1 MNKDDFHSE
10 QKKDSYDKFTDDDFK
25 VEEVNIEE
33 DFDLTQWIDEVV
45 DMKEPLDEE
54 LALVQEEEQIL
65 SDINTSIGK
74 QIQKELDYN
83 KGKENRKRRIPLWVK
98 IVGASVDTF
107 VLIFVLLIITPGGR
121 DFL

>member
-74 QIQKELDYN
+74 QIQKELD
-83 KGKENRKRRIPLWVK
+83 
-98 IVGASVDTF
+98 
-107 VLIFVLLIITPGGR
+107 
-121 DFL
+121 